1 MLQLSPK
8 LIPTNS
14 STSVV
19 TFYQILCTGTCR
31 YLIYCLNLNEQE
43 SRSECEVLTSIPF
56 FESMF

>member
-19 TFYQILCTGTCR
+19 TFYQILCTCR

-43 SRSECEVLTSIPF
+43 SRSECEVLTSVPF

>member
-8 LIPTNS
+8 LKPTNS

-43 SRSECEVLTSIPF
+43 LRSECEVLTSVPF
-56 FESMF
+56 F

>member
-19 TFYQILCTGTCR
+19 TFYQILRTCR

-43 SRSECEVLTSIPF
+43 SRSECEVLTSVPF